1 MMRDLE
7 RNQEMTD
14 LPDIVRGFKVWF
26 ASGSDRDDL
35 VADLM
40 YDHET
45 WGEMDVDPES
55 GKLVVRLYFSPEDD
69 NRVFSR
75 VLEADG
81 LIETLTE
88 ARRGLHKRG
97 IGNPDSTD

>member
-1 MMRDLE
+1 MA
-7 RNQEMTD
+7 D

-26 ASGSDRDDL
+26 ASGPDRDDL
-35 VADLM
+35 FADLM

-55 GKLVVRLYFSPEDD
+55 GKLVVKLYVSPEGDTKVYS
-69 NRVFSR
+69 RVF
-75 VLEADG
+75 EADG
-81 LIETLTE
+81 LIETLLE

-97 IGNPDSTD
+97 IGNTTTDESEPGETF